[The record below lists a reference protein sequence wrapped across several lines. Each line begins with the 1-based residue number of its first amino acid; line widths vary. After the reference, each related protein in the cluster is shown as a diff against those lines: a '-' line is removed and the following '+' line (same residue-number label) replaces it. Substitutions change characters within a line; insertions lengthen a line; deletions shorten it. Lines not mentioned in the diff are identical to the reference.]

1 LCGKISTLLGLQ
13 VIVVI
18 EFVDLLS
25 ILSVSLPQVVQ
36 LIFQV
41 LLLSKELSIQILM
54 LVQIT
59 FQP

>member
-1 LCGKISTLLGLQ
+1 LCGKISTFLGLQ

-18 EFVDLLS
+18 EFVDLLR